1 MDLNLYYM
9 KMFCFFHFF
18 VSDFFVGRAEE
29 ACVKTSEIYFV
40 FCLFFLVLFSDKVS
54 QCSPN

>member
-40 FCLFFLVLFSDKVS
+40 LFVLFGFVLR
-54 QCSPN
+54 QGLTV